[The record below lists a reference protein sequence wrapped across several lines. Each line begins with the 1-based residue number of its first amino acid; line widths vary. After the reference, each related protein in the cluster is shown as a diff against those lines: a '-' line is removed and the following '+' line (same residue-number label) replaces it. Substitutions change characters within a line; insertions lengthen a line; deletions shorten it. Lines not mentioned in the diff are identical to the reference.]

1 MTEATRRTAVPDET
15 VTIKAEELAAA
26 NRDLAL
32 RVVEL
37 LGSEEQFELY
47 ADDIVMEF
55 PYGPS
60 LGMPDRF
67 ETKPN
72 VVAYVGRILEGLA
85 GVLIREVSL
94 SSVAGDPTTVFVEY
108 DADCPTPGGN
118 TYRQIYI
125 NKMQFRD
132 GKLLH
137 MRELWD
143 PKKMIDAGNG
153 VFDEQGGN

>member
-1 MTEATRRTAVPDET
+1 VAEET
-15 VTIKAEELAAA
+15 VTIEAGALATT
-26 NRDLAL
+26 NRDLA
-32 RVVEL
+32 RKVVEL
-37 LGSEEQFELY
+37 LGSEEQFDLY

-72 VVAYVGRILEGLA
+72 VVAYVSRVLDGLA
-85 GVLIREVSL
+85 GVVIREMTL

-108 DADCPTPGGN
+108 EADCPTPGGN

-153 VFDEQGGN
+153 VFDEPVGN

>member
-1 MTEATRRTAVPDET
+1 MADET
-15 VTIKAEELAAA
+15 STIDAEVLAAM
-26 NRDLAL
+26 NRDLAKK
-32 RVVEL
+32 VVEL
-37 LGSEEQFELY
+37 LGTEEQFDLY
-47 ADDIVMEF
+47 AEDIVMEF

-60 LGMPDRF
+60 LGMPERF

-72 VVAYVGRILEGLA
+72 VVAYVQRILDGLS
-85 GVLIREVSL
+85 GVVVREMTL

-108 DADCPTPGGN
+108 EADCPTPGGN
-118 TYRQIYI
+118 TYRQIYM

-132 GKLLH
+132 GKLRH

-153 VFDEQGGN
+153 VFDEPGGN

>member
-1 MTEATRRTAVPDET
+1 MSDET
-15 VTIKAEELAAA
+15 VTIEAEALAAT
-26 NRDLAL
+26 NRHLAK

-37 LGSEEQFELY
+37 LGREEQFELY

-60 LGMPDRF
+60 LGMPERF
-67 ETKPN
+67 ETKPD
-72 VVAYVGRILEGLA
+72 VVAYVRHILEGLS
-85 GVLIREVSL
+85 GVVIREISL
-94 SSVAGDPTTVFVEY
+94 TSVAGDPTTVFVEY
-108 DADCPTPGGN
+108 EADCPTPGGN
-118 TYRQIYI
+118 TYRQIYV

-153 VFDEQGGN
+153 VFDAPGGN

>member
-1 MTEATRRTAVPDET
+1 
-15 VTIKAEELAAA
+15 
-26 NRDLAL
+26 
-32 RVVEL
+32 
-37 LGSEEQFELY
+37 
-47 ADDIVMEF
+47 
-55 PYGPS
+55 

-67 ETKPN
+67 ETKPT
-72 VVAYVGRILEGLA
+72 VVAYVRRILKGLS
-85 GVLIREVSL
+85 GVVIREMSL

-108 DADCPTPGGN
+108 EADCPTPGGN
-118 TYRQIYI
+118 TYRQTYI

-153 VFDEQGGN
+153 VFDEQVRT

>member
-1 MTEATRRTAVPDET
+1 MPDET
-15 VTIKAEELAAA
+15 VTIEAEELAAA
-26 NRDLAL
+26 NRDLAQK
-32 RVVEL
+32 VVEL

-72 VVAYVGRILEGLA
+72 VVAYVRRILEGLA
-85 GVLIREVSL
+85 GVVIREMSL

-108 DADCPTPGGN
+108 EADCPTPGGN

-143 PKKMIDAGNG
+143 PKRMIDAGNG
-153 VFDEQGGN
+153 VFDEQVGN

>member
-1 MTEATRRTAVPDET
+1 VSDET
-15 VTIKAEELAAA
+15 VTIEAEALAAT
-26 NRDLAL
+26 NRHLAK

-37 LGSEEQFELY
+37 LGREEQFELY

-60 LGMPDRF
+60 LGMPERF
-67 ETKPN
+67 ETKPD
-72 VVAYVGRILEGLA
+72 VVAYVRHILEGLS
-85 GVLIREVSL
+85 GVVIREISL
-94 SSVAGDPTTVFVEY
+94 TSVAGDPTTVFVEY
-108 DADCPTPGGN
+108 EADCPTPGGN
-118 TYRQIYI
+118 TYRQIYV

-153 VFDEQGGN
+153 VFDAPGGN

>member
-94 SSVAGDPTTVFVEY
+94 SSVAGDPT
-108 DADCPTPGGN
+108 PGGN

>member
-1 MTEATRRTAVPDET
+1 MAVGTDTADTQAQAAGNRVLAEQVLDRLGTEA
-15 VTIKAEELAAA
+15 
-26 NRDLAL
+26 
-32 RVVEL
+32 
-37 LGSEEQFELY
+37 QFDLY

-67 ETKPN
+67 ETKPT
-72 VVAYVGRILEGLA
+72 VVAYVRRILKGLS
-85 GVLIREVSL
+85 GVVIREMSL

-108 DADCPTPGGN
+108 EADCPTPGGN
-118 TYRQIYI
+118 TYRQTYI

-153 VFDEQGGN
+153 VFDAPKGN

>member
-1 MTEATRRTAVPDET
+1 MSNET
-15 VTIKAEELAAA
+15 VTIEAGALAAA
-26 NRDLAL
+26 NRDLAR

-37 LGSEEQFELY
+37 LGSEEQFDLY

-85 GVLIREVSL
+85 GVMIQKMSL

-108 DADCPTPGGN
+108 EADCPTPGGN
-118 TYRQIYI
+118 TYRQVYM
-125 NKMQFRD
+125 NKMEFRD

-153 VFDEQGGN
+153 VFDAPGGS

>member
-1 MTEATRRTAVPDET
+1 MSEADRRTTVSNET
-15 VTIKAEELAAA
+15 ETIEADAPAATIRELA
-26 NRDLAL
+26 R

-37 LGSEEQFELY
+37 LGNAEQFKLY

-67 ETKPN
+67 ETKPD
-72 VVAYVGRILEGLA
+72 VVAYVEHILPGLS
-85 GVLIREVSL
+85 GVTIREMSF

-108 DADCPTPGGN
+108 EADCPTPGGSS
-118 TYRQIYI
+118 YRQIYV
-125 NKMQFRD
+125 NKMQFRE
-132 GKLLH
+132 GKLAQ

-143 PKKMIDAGNG
+143 PQRIINAGNG
-153 VFDEQGGN
+153 LFDEQRGN

>member
-118 TYRQIYI
+118 IYRQIYI

>member
-1 MTEATRRTAVPDET
+1 MAVGTDTADTQAQAAGNRVLAEQVLDRLGTEA
-15 VTIKAEELAAA
+15 
-26 NRDLAL
+26 
-32 RVVEL
+32 
-37 LGSEEQFELY
+37 QFDLY

-67 ETKPN
+67 ETKPT
-72 VVAYVGRILEGLA
+72 VVAYVRRILKGLS
-85 GVLIREVSL
+85 GVVIREMSL

-108 DADCPTPGGN
+108 EADCPTPGGN
-118 TYRQIYI
+118 TYRQTNI

-153 VFDEQGGN
+153 VFDEQVRT

>member
-1 MTEATRRTAVPDET
+1 MAVGTDTADTQAQAAGNRVLAEQVLDRLGTEA
-15 VTIKAEELAAA
+15 
-26 NRDLAL
+26 
-32 RVVEL
+32 
-37 LGSEEQFELY
+37 QFDLY

-67 ETKPN
+67 ETKPT
-72 VVAYVGRILEGLA
+72 VVAYVRRILKGLS
-85 GVLIREVSL
+85 GVVIREMSL

-108 DADCPTPGGN
+108 EADCPTPGGN

-153 VFDEQGGN
+153 VFDEPGGN

>member
-1 MTEATRRTAVPDET
+1 MAEET
-15 VTIKAEELAAA
+15 VTIEAGALATT
-26 NRDLAL
+26 NRDLA
-32 RVVEL
+32 RKVVEL
-37 LGSEEQFELY
+37 LGSEEQFDLY

-72 VVAYVGRILEGLA
+72 VVAYVSRVLDGLA
-85 GVLIREVSL
+85 GVVIREMTL

-108 DADCPTPGGN
+108 EADCPTPGGN

-153 VFDEQGGN
+153 VFDEPVGN

>member
-1 MTEATRRTAVPDET
+1 MAVGTDTADTQAQAAGNRVLAEQVLDRLGTEA
-15 VTIKAEELAAA
+15 
-26 NRDLAL
+26 
-32 RVVEL
+32 
-37 LGSEEQFELY
+37 QFDLY

-67 ETKPN
+67 ETKPT
-72 VVAYVGRILEGLA
+72 VVAYVRRILKGLS
-85 GVLIREVSL
+85 GVVIREMSL

-108 DADCPTPGGN
+108 EADCPTPGGN
-118 TYRQIYI
+118 TYRQTYI

-153 VFDEQGGN
+153 VFDEHVRT

>member
-1 MTEATRRTAVPDET
+1 MADGTSTIDAEA
-15 VTIKAEELAAA
+15 LAAI
-26 NRDLAL
+26 NRDLAKK
-32 RVVEL
+32 VVEL
-37 LGSEEQFELY
+37 LGTEAQLDLY

-67 ETKPN
+67 ETKPK
-72 VVAYVGRILEGLA
+72 VVDYVRRISEGLQ
-85 GVLIREVSL
+85 GLVIRQISV

-108 DADCPTPGGN
+108 ESDAPTPGGN
-118 TYRQIYI
+118 TYHQIYV

-132 GKLLH
+132 GKLVH

-143 PKKMIDAGNG
+143 PKRIIDAGNG
-153 VFDEQGGN
+153 VYDRQTAR

>member
-1 MTEATRRTAVPDET
+1 MADQT
-15 VTIKAEELAAA
+15 VTIEADAEALAAT
-26 NRDLAL
+26 NRGLAR

-72 VVAYVGRILEGLA
+72 VVAYVQRILEGLS
-85 GVLIREVSL
+85 GVVIRELSL

-108 DADCPTPGGN
+108 EA
-118 TYRQIYI
+118 
-125 NKMQFRD
+125 D

>member
-1 MTEATRRTAVPDET
+1 VPDET
-15 VTIKAEELAAA
+15 ATIGAEELAAA
-26 NRDLAL
+26 NRNLAL

-37 LGSEEQFELY
+37 LGSDEQFELY

-85 GVLIREVSL
+85 GVVIREMSL

-108 DADCPTPGGN
+108 EADCPTPGGN

-153 VFDEQGGN
+153 VFDEAGGN

>member
-1 MTEATRRTAVPDET
+1 MSEQTVSTEAEA
-15 VTIKAEELAAA
+15 LAAA
-26 NRDLAL
+26 NRHLAK

-72 VVAYVGRILEGLA
+72 VVAYVERILEGLA

>member
-1 MTEATRRTAVPDET
+1 MAVGTDTADTQAQAAGNRVLAEQVLDRLGTEA
-15 VTIKAEELAAA
+15 
-26 NRDLAL
+26 
-32 RVVEL
+32 
-37 LGSEEQFELY
+37 QFDLY

-67 ETKPN
+67 ETKPT
-72 VVAYVGRILEGLA
+72 VVAYVRRILKGLS
-85 GVLIREVSL
+85 GVVIREMSL

-108 DADCPTPGGN
+108 EADCPTPGGN
-118 TYRQIYI
+118 TYRQTYI

-153 VFDEQGGN
+153 VFDEQVRT

>member
-1 MTEATRRTAVPDET
+1 
-15 VTIKAEELAAA
+15 
-26 NRDLAL
+26 
-32 RVVEL
+32 VV
-37 LGSEEQFELY
+37 
-47 ADDIVMEF
+47 
-55 PYGPS
+55 
-60 LGMPDRF
+60 
-67 ETKPN
+67 
-72 VVAYVGRILEGLA
+72 
-85 GVLIREVSL
+85 IREMSL

-108 DADCPTPGGN
+108 EADCPTPGGN

-153 VFDEQGGN
+153 VFDEPGGN

>member
-1 MTEATRRTAVPDET
+1 VSNES
-15 VTIKAEELAAA
+15 VTIEAEAVSAA
-26 NRDLAL
+26 NRDLAR

-60 LGMPDRF
+60 LGVPDRF
-67 ETKPN
+67 ETKPL
-72 VVAYVGRILEGLA
+72 VVDYVRHILPELQGL
-85 GVLIREVSL
+85 LIREMTL

-108 DADCPTPGGN
+108 EADCPTPGGN
-118 TYRQIYI
+118 TYRQIYM

-132 GKLLH
+132 GKLRH

-153 VFDEQGGN
+153 VFDAPRGN

>member
-1 MTEATRRTAVPDET
+1 VVDET
-15 VTIKAEELAAA
+15 VTIETEAPAAT
-26 NRDLAL
+26 NRDLAR

-37 LGSEEQFELY
+37 LGREEQFELY
-47 ADDIVMEF
+47 AEDIVMEF

-67 ETKPN
+67 EAKPN
-72 VVAYVGRILEGLA
+72 VVAYVQHILEGLSA
-85 GVLIREVSL
+85 VVIRQMSF

-108 DADCPTPGGN
+108 EADCPTSGGN
-118 TYRQIYI
+118 TYRQIYV
-125 NKMQFRD
+125 NRMQFRH

-153 VFDEQGGN
+153 LFDEQGGN

>member
-1 MTEATRRTAVPDET
+1 M
-15 VTIKAEELAAA
+15 AEEIGAGALATT
-26 NRDLAL
+26 NRDLAR

-67 ETKPN
+67 ETKPT
-72 VVAYVGRILEGLA
+72 VVAYVRRILKGLS
-85 GVLIREVSL
+85 GVVIREMSL

-108 DADCPTPGGN
+108 EADCPTPGGN
-118 TYRQIYI
+118 TYRQIYV

-132 GKLLH
+132 GKLVH

-143 PKKMIDAGNG
+143 PKKIIDAGNG
-153 VFDEQGGN
+153 VYDHQSAS

>member
-1 MTEATRRTAVPDET
+1 MSNET
-15 VTIKAEELAAA
+15 VTIEAGALAAA
-26 NRDLAL
+26 NRDLAR

-37 LGSEEQFELY
+37 LGSEEQFDLY

-67 ETKPN
+67 DTKPN
-72 VVAYVGRILEGLA
+72 VVAFVGRILEGLA
-85 GVLIREVSL
+85 GVMIREMAL

-108 DADCPTPGGN
+108 EADCPTPGGN
-118 TYRQIYI
+118 TYRQVYM
-125 NKMQFRD
+125 NKMRFRD
-132 GKLLH
+132 GKLLY
-137 MRELWD
+137 MWELWD

-153 VFDEQGGN
+153 VFDEQVGN

>member
-1 MTEATRRTAVPDET
+1 MPDET
-15 VTIKAEELAAA
+15 ATIGAEELAAA
-26 NRDLAL
+26 NRNLAL

-37 LGSEEQFELY
+37 LGSDEQFELY

-85 GVLIREVSL
+85 GVVIREMSL

-108 DADCPTPGGN
+108 EADCPTPGGN
-118 TYRQIYI
+118 TYRQ
-125 NKMQFRD
+125 
-132 GKLLH
+132 KLLH

-153 VFDEQGGN
+153 VFDEAGGN

>member
-1 MTEATRRTAVPDET
+1 MPNET
-15 VTIKAEELAAA
+15 VTIEAEAVAAA
-26 NRDLAL
+26 NRNLAL

-37 LGSEEQFELY
+37 LGSDEQFELY

-72 VVAYVGRILEGLA
+72 VVAYVQRILDGLS
-85 GVLIREVSL
+85 GVVVREMTL

-108 DADCPTPGGN
+108 DADCPTTGGN

>member
-1 MTEATRRTAVPDET
+1 MPDET
-15 VTIKAEELAAA
+15 ATIGAEELAAA
-26 NRDLAL
+26 NRNLAL

-37 LGSEEQFELY
+37 LGSDEQFELY

-67 ETKPN
+67 GTKPN

-85 GVLIREVSL
+85 GVVIREMSL

-108 DADCPTPGGN
+108 EADCPTPGGN

-153 VFDEQGGN
+153 VFDEPGGN

>member
-1 MTEATRRTAVPDET
+1 VSNET
-15 VTIKAEELAAA
+15 VTIEAGALAAA
-26 NRDLAL
+26 NRDLAR

-37 LGSEEQFELY
+37 LGSEEQFDLY

-67 ETKPN
+67 DTKPN
-72 VVAYVGRILEGLA
+72 VVAFVGRILEGLA
-85 GVLIREVSL
+85 GVMIREMAL

-108 DADCPTPGGN
+108 EADCPTPGGN
-118 TYRQIYI
+118 TYRQVYM
-125 NKMQFRD
+125 NKMRFRD
-132 GKLLH
+132 GKLLY
-137 MRELWD
+137 MWELWD

-153 VFDEQGGN
+153 VFDEQVGN

>member
-1 MTEATRRTAVPDET
+1 
-15 VTIKAEELAAA
+15 
-26 NRDLAL
+26 
-32 RVVEL
+32 
-37 LGSEEQFELY
+37 
-47 ADDIVMEF
+47 MEF

-67 ETKPN
+67 ETKPTWWPTC
-72 VVAYVGRILEGLA
+72 GTSWRDCPGWSIGEMT
-85 GVLIREVSL
+85 L

-108 DADCPTPGGN
+108 EADCPTPGGN

-153 VFDEQGGN
+153 VFDAPRGN

>member
-1 MTEATRRTAVPDET
+1 VPDET
-15 VTIKAEELAAA
+15 ATIGAEELAAG
-26 NRDLAL
+26 NRNLAL

-37 LGSEEQFELY
+37 LGSDEQFELY

-85 GVLIREVSL
+85 GVVIREMSL

-108 DADCPTPGGN
+108 EADCPTPGGN

-153 VFDEQGGN
+153 VFNAQGGN

>member
-1 MTEATRRTAVPDET
+1 MDAEKESNVSDET
-15 VTIKAEELAAA
+15 VTIEAEALAAT
-26 NRDLAL
+26 NRDLA
-32 RVVEL
+32 RQVVEL
-37 LGSEEQFELY
+37 LGSEEQFDLY

-60 LGMPDRF
+60 LGMPERF

-72 VVAYVGRILEGLA
+72 VVAYVQQILEGLA
-85 GVLIREVSL
+85 GVVIREMSL

-108 DADCPTPGGN
+108 EADCPTPGGN

-153 VFDEQGGN
+153 VFDEPGGN